1 MTFYTYMWLRED
13 GTPYYVGKGTGQ
25 RAFRLGCPPHERII
39 LQDWPSEQDAFD
51 GEKLLIAFYGRK
63 DNGTEILRNLT
74 DGGDAPPSA
83 KGRKLSDATKE
94 KHRKIAVAQG
104 FGSKVRPADPKR
116 HGRPGIPHSAEHTR
130 KIAEAQ
136 RGKKQAVPDSAET
149 RLKKSMSAVGNTN
162 ALGKHW
168 KLSEKTRALHRG
180 NKSALGKRYKLSA
193 EVCARRSAS
202 QLLRWSKIRAAK
214 ERACLFQ

>member
-1 MTFYTYMWLRED
+1 MLKTYKYKLAPNKQQRLSLQRTLDTCREVWNMALEQRKYQRTHWTVQCRELTELKAGFPEYKQVHVHVLQNVVKKLQRSFERMWE
-13 GTPYYVGKGTGQ
+13 
-25 RAFRLGCPPHERII
+25 LG
-39 LQDWPSEQDAFD
+39 S
-51 GEKLLIAFYGRK
+51 
-63 DNGTEILRNLT
+63 
-74 DGGDAPPSA
+74 
-83 KGRKLSDATKE
+83 
-94 KHRKIAVAQG
+94 G
-104 FGSKVRPADPKR
+104 FPRFKSQKR
-116 HGRPGIPHSAEHTR
+116 Y
-130 KIAEAQ
+130 
-136 RGKKQAVPDSAET
+136 VPDSAET